1 MLRSFYAHA
10 VVGSSVR
17 ASSLGVRA
25 VSQAPA
31 CEHVAPSPSIRYTGR
46 ICERAQRVGEGG
58 ELSEITTA
66 IAARQAQIKQLQ
78 SDIETLQR
86 AASVLGGGT
95 TGPAKAVSQ
104 PKPKAKAKRRRKTKA
119 KPKTTATPKPKAQSK
134 RKQHVWTAA
143 EKAAIGKRMKA
154 YWAKRRRAKG

>member
-1 MLRSFYAHA
+1 M
-10 VVGSSVR
+10 
-17 ASSLGVRA
+17 
-25 VSQAPA
+25 
-31 CEHVAPSPSIRYTGR
+31 
-46 ICERAQRVGEGG
+46 
-58 ELSEITTA
+58 SEITTA
-66 IAARQAQIKQLQ
+66 ITAREAQIKQLQ

-86 AASVLGGGT
+86 AANVLGGGT

-119 KPKTTATPKPKAQSK
+119 KSKTKTKPKTTAKPKSKAKAK

-154 YWAKRRRAKG
+154 YWAKRRKAKG

>member
-1 MLRSFYAHA
+1 
-10 VVGSSVR
+10 
-17 ASSLGVRA
+17 
-25 VSQAPA
+25 
-31 CEHVAPSPSIRYTGR
+31 
-46 ICERAQRVGEGG
+46 
-58 ELSEITTA
+58 LSEITTA
-66 IAARQAQIKQLQ
+66 ITARQAQIKQLQ

-104 PKPKAKAKRRRKTKA
+104 PKPKAKAKRRRKTTA
-119 KPKTTATPKPKAQSK
+119 KPKTTATPKPKAKSK

-154 YWAKRRRAKG
+154 VWAKRRTAKG